1 MHASAKQ
8 LHVLLGFM
16 ASASST
22 LQAHRDA
29 SANTHVTLVSTLWS
43 YGQKMSNRVS
53 SSVTCFRNAN
63 LKDANEQSQVTYMEI

>member
-1 MHASAKQ
+1 MPASVKQ

-53 SSVTCFRNAN
+53 LSVTCFRNAN
-63 LKDANEQSQVTYMEI
+63 LKDANEQS